1 MQILLAF
8 LIIPSI
14 FFNMP
19 VGSIS
24 VNSPSFVEY
33 ANLGNGIAYVEEVTW
48 NRTDAGRTIILG
60 HNPGAFSN
68 LENVQ
73 VGDDIYLL
81 MDGIEETL
89 HFVVYQV
96 GLIDVEDDWIFNSP
110 TNNYELVLMTCYWDY
125 TQNKSR
131 RLIVRARLND

>member
-1 MQILLAF
+1 MKFMFSF

-14 FFNMP
+14 ILNMP

-24 VNSPSFVEY
+24 VNSINFVEY
-33 ANLGNGIAYVEEVTW
+33 ANLENGVAYIEELTW
-48 NRTDAGRTIILG
+48 NRTDGGRTIIIG

-68 LENVQ
+68 LQYMQ

-81 MDGIEETL
+81 MDGIEKTL

-96 GLIDVEDDWIFNSP
+96 GLVDVEDTWLFNSP
-110 TNNYELVLMTCYWDY
+110 TSEYELVLMTCYWDY

-131 RLIVRARLND
+131 RLIVRAKLK